1 MTIIEIDHKKPLSQG
16 GKDCMTNYQA
26 VHRHCHD
33 TKTALD
39 AVNGCTSDTREEPGA
54 VKVARPVLKTNA

>member
-1 MTIIEIDHKKPLSQG
+1 MA
-16 GKDCMTNYQA
+16 NYQA

-39 AVNGCTSDTREEPGA
+39 AVNGCNPGTREEPDA
-54 VKVARPVLKTNA
+54 VKVARPVLVRLVPARSL